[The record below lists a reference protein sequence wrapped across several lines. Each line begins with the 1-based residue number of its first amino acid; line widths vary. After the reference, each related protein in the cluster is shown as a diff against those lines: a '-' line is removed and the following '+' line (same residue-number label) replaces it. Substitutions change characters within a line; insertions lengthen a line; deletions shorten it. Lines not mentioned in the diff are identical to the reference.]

1 MSNYPDFQIDS
12 QWVTSRRGKKN
23 QVDPFR
29 PYGFF
34 VEEERTRTGTIEEV
48 ATILLVNKECPYKCL
63 MCDLWKN
70 TTDRTIPL
78 GAIPE
83 QIKYA
88 LSKLPKTEHIKLYN
102 SGSFFDQAAIPLA
115 DYKEI
120 ARLLEG
126 FKTVVVESRPELI
139 NENALLFNEFLKSDL
154 EIAIG
159 LETVH
164 LEVLQLLNK
173 RMSLSDFERSIRLL
187 NKNEISSRAFILLRP
202 PFLSEQEGIHWAK
215 KSIDYAFEVGVNSCI
230 IIPVRSGNGAME
242 ELESKGYFE
251 APDIK
256 SIEKVVEY
264 GIRLKKG
271 NVFADLWDIERF
283 SKCNKCHNE
292 RMNRLNHINLSQVL
306 LPVVSCSCVI

>member
-12 QWVTSRRGKKN
+12 QWIKSKRGKKN
-23 QVDPFR
+23 PVDPFV

-34 VEEERTRTGTIEEV
+34 VEKERTLSGTIDEV

-70 TTDRTIPL
+70 TTDETIPE
-78 GAIPE
+78 GALPE

-139 NENALLFNEFLKSDL
+139 NENALLFNKILKPDL

-159 LETVH
+159 LETIH
-164 LEVLQLLNK
+164 PEVLPLLNK
-173 RMSLSDFERSIRLL
+173 KMSLDNFDSSIHFL
-187 NKNEISSRAFILLRP
+187 NKSEIASRAFILLRP
-202 PFLSEQEGIHWAK
+202 PFLSEEEGILWAK
-215 KSIDYAFEVGVNSCI
+215 KSMDYAFKVGVTTCI
-230 IIPVRSGNGAME
+230 IIPVRMGNGAMD

-256 SIEKVVEY
+256 SIEEVVEY
-264 GIRLKKG
+264 GIRLNKG
-271 NVFADLWDIERF
+271 NVFADLWDIDHF

-292 RMNRLNHINLSQVL
+292 RKNRLNYMNLSQVL
-306 LPVVSCSCVI
+306 LPTVSCSCVI